1 MSDERFAV
9 ARIGVRAVRLTARRR
24 TGLIAL
30 ASGMLLLA
38 GCTSAQTSP
47 EVSPTVNAD
56 PTPSGPVP
64 PDLSFEAGMD
74 LSGGDWETAW
84 DESLGDTPGFSVVS
98 EDDGSGF
105 WAYVNDTTQCQIQF
119 MNGPSGVADTSLGDL
134 AMTDELLVQSIV
146 TPAGDVTREDVLGN
160 AYDDAVSQSPG
171 PGTVAVRTI
180 RATTAA
186 GETWLRSARVF
197 GAAGGAATYIG
208 INCPSGQDA
217 HSEFTSLVESNI
229 AIAVEDM

>member
-1 MSDERFAV
+1 MGAEQFAV
-9 ARIGVRAVRLTARRR
+9 ARTDFYTARLTARRR
-24 TGLIAL
+24 VGLIAL
-30 ASGMLLLA
+30 ASGMVLLA

-47 EVSPTVNAD
+47 EESPTVNAE
-56 PTPSGPVP
+56 PTPSVPVP
-64 PDLSFEAGMD
+64 TDLSFEAGMD

-84 DESLGDTPGFSVVS
+84 DESLGSAPGFSVVS

-134 AMTDELLVQSIV
+134 AMTDELLVQAIL
-146 TPAGDVTREDVLGN
+146 TPAGDVTREDVLEN

-197 GAAGGAATYIG
+197 GALDGAATYIG

-217 HSEFTSLVESNI
+217 HAEFTTLVESGI
-229 AIAVEDM
+229 AIAVGAG

>member
-1 MSDERFAV
+1 MGDAQFAITRTDV
-9 ARIGVRAVRLTARRR
+9 NAARLTARRR
-24 TGLIAL
+24 MGLIAL
-30 ASGMLLLA
+30 ASGLVLLA

-47 EVSPTVNAD
+47 EESATVNAD
-56 PTPSGPVP
+56 PTPYGPVP
-64 PDLSFEAGMD
+64 ADLSFEAGTD
-74 LSGGDWETAW
+74 LSGDWETAW
-84 DESLGDTPGFSVVS
+84 DESLGSTPGFSVVS

-105 WAYVNDTTQCQIQF
+105 WSYVNDTTQCQIQF
-119 MNGPSGVADTSLGDL
+119 MNGPSGVADTSLDDL
-134 AMTDELLVQSIV
+134 AMTDELLVHAIV

-160 AYDDAVSQSPG
+160 AYDDSVSQSPG

-197 GAAGGAATYIG
+197 GAVDGAATYIG

-217 HSEFTSLVESNI
+217 HAEFTSLVESGI
-229 AIAVEDM
+229 AIAVEAG